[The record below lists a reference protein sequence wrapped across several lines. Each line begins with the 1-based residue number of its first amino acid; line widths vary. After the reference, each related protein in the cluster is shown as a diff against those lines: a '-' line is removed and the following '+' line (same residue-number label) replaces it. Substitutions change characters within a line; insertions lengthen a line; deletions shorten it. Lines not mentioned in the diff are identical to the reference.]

1 MLQRGEWA
9 ESIFEE
15 IKNDPQYVASK
26 LMVEINEAFCKR
38 MKETN
43 VSRTEL
49 AARIGK
55 TQPYVSKLLNH
66 GTNMTLMTIAKI
78 AEALE
83 LDVKPPAFVPKES
96 RHYEVTVKNQPSH
109 GCSAAMARQAEVF
122 DFSKYFLECDD
133 DQKILIEYA

>member
-9 ESIFEE
+9 ESVFEE
-15 IKNDPQYVASK
+15 IKNDPQYAASK
-26 LMVEINEAFCKR
+26 LMVEINEAFCER
-38 MKETN
+38 MKELR

-83 LDVKPPAFVPKES
+83 LDVNPPAFIPKES
-96 RHYEVTVKNQPSH
+96 HRYEVTVKNQPSH
-109 GCSAAMARQAEVF
+109 NCSAEIARQAPDF
-122 DFSKYFLECDD
+122 DFSKYFFEYDE
-133 DQKILIEYA
+133 DQKILVRCA